1 MKCTKCEMINIY
13 DISLYDESIIEFYS
27 QCANCLKITEHD
39 EFKYGPNN
47 PELFINDEYIFS
59 SDGLDYIFYPP
70 IKSKKEQHKLYL
82 KTEKWRQIRIKILN
96 RDDYKCQGCLENKA
110 TDVHHITYDNWMNE
124 FMFELI
130 SLCRECHTKIHKK

>member
-47 PELFINDEYIFS
+47 PELFTINFTS
-59 SDGLDYIFYPP
+59 QFTRNT
-70 IKSKKEQHKLYL
+70 K
-82 KTEKWRQIRIKILN
+82 KWRQL
-96 RDDYKCQGCLENKA
+96 
-110 TDVHHITYDNWMNE
+110 
-124 FMFELI
+124 
-130 SLCRECHTKIHKK
+130 

>member
-1 MKCTKCEMINIY
+1 MINIY

-27 QCANCLKITEHD
+27 QCANCFKITEHD

-70 IKSKKEQHKLYL
+70 IKSKKEHEEVDFIDIESSDEENENEKEKEEKKPKTKELLPKTDELL
-82 KTEKWRQIRIKILN
+82 KKIIKKSIIVIKP
-96 RDDYKCQGCLENKA
+96 DD
-110 TDVHHITYDNWMNE
+110 D
-124 FMFELI
+124 
-130 SLCRECHTKIHKK
+130 